1 MGRKASVEQHST
13 VAARAAAYAV
23 VAHQGQVRK
32 GTQFPYVV
40 HPIGVAHILRQY
52 YPDDEAL
59 EAAGYLHDVL
69 EDTDTPES
77 FLRERFGD
85 DVTDLVVG
93 VTNNGNWRLADHL
106 DNPRVLRLKAADTID
121 NILDTIRG
129 LEKGHD
135 VWSRFGAGRRKVKTW
150 RKHSDLISQHL
161 LVPDLPLREYIAT
174 RLDEVVTKAES
185 L

>member
-1 MGRKASVEQHST
+1 MVKASVEQHDT
-13 VAARAAAYAV
+13 LAARAATFAIR
-23 VAHQGQVRK
+23 AHEGQTRK
-32 GTQFPYVV
+32 GTGWPYVV
-40 HPIGVAHILRQY
+40 HPIGVAHILRDY
-52 YPDDEAL
+52 YPEDEAL

-69 EDTDTPES
+69 EDTDIPES
-77 FLRERFGD
+77 FLRDRFGD

-93 VTNNGNWRLADHL
+93 VTNNGNWRLADYA

-135 VWSRFGAGRRKVKTW
+135 VWSRFAAGRRKARTW
-150 RKHSDLISQHL
+150 RKHADLIARQL
-161 LVPDLPLREYIAT
+161 TQPDRDYIEPIAV
-174 RLDEVVTKAES
+174 RLDEMVTKAER